1 MKSICSRLVLK
12 KNLLIACA
20 AGAWLGL
27 LPGAH
32 AVNYAGNGNTGFGGT
47 IGNGILTL
55 TDDGTNINGHLTF
68 GGGFNN
74 TLVIYVDTGASGGF
88 TTTTNFADTGDGTR
102 KAISG
107 YNGGSQ
113 RSVMTFTNGFTPKFA
128 VGISSGFGGLWQLAN
143 GGNNSLPFVTSVNYN
158 NGNGNFSIPATSL
171 GLTNGQ
177 AANIRIFGTYISDS
191 GYRSTEAIGGN
202 DSTAFGQ
209 GWNPFVQT
217 AFATYAFST
226 PPPPTYAVK
235 FSVDMAAQIAS
246 NAFAPG
252 SDVVQCGGS
261 FQTNPFAFDDFPLVR
276 VGTSSIYTNTYKD
289 ANPTNTVEQY
299 KFRFISLANNTTN
312 YDDSPNR
319 QFTLKSG
326 GQVLPLVYFNN
337 IAAVPSATTN
347 EIKFSIDM
355 GPQIYLGNFNPG
367 AGDLIKVYGS
377 FEVPKWSGNFP
388 PVGNLTNN
396 PTLSGNASNIYSGTF
411 VDGNYPGTVH
421 QYKFV
426 IAPGGTGANYEN
438 GSDRSLTTPT
448 NSGTLALAYFNGVST
463 YQAIPITFSVDMTV
477 PRVLGMFNLAN
488 GDTVGC
494 AGTFQ
499 TNSFTVG
506 AAGFILTNNPTASTS
521 NIFSGTY
528 IDRNAPGAGE
538 RYKFVINTN
547 GGGTAY
553 EQPASTGGGDR
564 QFLLGSVAM
573 TNPLV
578 LWGDRNPNDVVL
590 VETTITFHVSMTNA
604 LDRWGV
610 AFDPN
615 NDRVMVDG
623 NFVQP
628 AFPVMSDFAD
638 PNIEIVFPNNLMN
651 RDTPQGLS
659 YSLSF
664 VLAAGS
670 PVQVDYKYGIL
681 RSAGSLNNTNIDNEA
696 GFAENHT
703 RYIRTSAT
711 GGTYDFPLDAFGQ
724 QRTDPAGAIE
734 PLFGKLVIG
743 GLSGGNFPISWLG
756 IRGVHLQSSTN
767 LTSGVWQDV
776 SNTDGSNASTQPK
789 TSGSK
794 FFRLVKP

>member
-1 MKSICSRLVLK
+1 MKTPTSACMNKCFSLAALAAAAM
-12 KNLLIACA
+12 LISTTPVRAT
-20 AGAWLGL
+20 
-27 LPGAH
+27 
-32 AVNYAGNGNTGFGGT
+32 NFAGNGNTGFGGT

-68 GGGFNN
+68 GGAFND

-113 RSVMTFTNGFTPKFA
+113 RSVLTFTNGFTPKFA
-128 VGISSGFGGLWQLAN
+128 LGISSGFGGLWSLAN
-143 GGNNSLPFVTSVNYN
+143 GGANSLPFVTSLNYN
-158 NGNGNFSIPATSL
+158 NGTGNFSVPATSL

-177 AANIRIFGTYISDS
+177 AATIKIFGTYISS
-191 GYRSTEAIGGN
+191 TAFRSTEAICGN
-202 DSTAFGQ
+202 IFTAFTQ
-209 GWNPFVQT
+209 GYNPFSQT
-217 AFATYAFST
+217 AFATYNFST

-312 YDDSPNR
+312 YDENPNR
-319 QFTLKSG
+319 AFTLKSG

-347 EIKFSIDM
+347 VIQFSIDM

-396 PTLSGNASNIYSGTF
+396 PTLSGNASNIYSGSF

-426 IAPGGTGANYEN
+426 IAPGGIGANYEN

-477 PRVLGMFNLAN
+477 PRLLGMFNLAN

-528 IDRNAPGAGE
+528 IDRNAPGIGE

-553 EQPASTGGGDR
+553 ELPASTSGGDR
-564 QFLLGSVAM
+564 QFLLGSVAV
-573 TNPLV
+573 TNLLV
-578 LWGDRNPNDVVL
+578 LWNDLSLNDVL
-590 VETTITFHVSMTNA
+590 LTDTTVTFTVDMNNA
-604 LDRWGV
+604 SDLFGFP
-610 AFDPN
+610 FDAG
-615 NDRVMVDG
+615 NDTVFIAG
-623 NFVQP
+623 
-628 AFPVMSDFAD
+628 DFTSPHWLINWTAPIPD
-638 PNIEIVFPNNLMN
+638 
-651 RDTPQGLS
+651 QS
-659 YSLSF
+659 YSGYQLVNNPPGSGLYSHSF
-664 VLAAGS
+664 VIPAGNS
-670 PVQVDYKYGIL
+670 ILVNYKYGIYHNT
-681 RSAGSLNNTNIDNEA
+681 SALNTNLDNEA
-696 GFAENHT
+696 GVGQDHT
-703 RYIRTSAT
+703 RYVRANGS
-711 GGTYDFPLDAFGQ
+711 YSFPMDIFGV
-724 QRTDPAGAIE
+724 QRTNSALAVE
-734 PLFGKLVIG
+734 PSFGNLAAGKLVAGKI
-743 GLSGGNFPISWLG
+743 PVTWLG
-756 IRGVHLQSSTN
+756 RRGVHLQTATN
-767 LTSGVWQDV
+767 LVTAVWQDE
-776 SNTDGSNASTQPK
+776 SATDGNSATNWPV
-789 TSGSK
+789 GSFK
-794 FFRLVKP
+794 ARYFRLVQP

>member
-1 MKSICSRLVLK
+1 MKTPTPNRLNKSFTL
-12 KNLLIACA
+12 A
-20 AGAWLGL
+20 AFAAAAIIFSTA
-27 LPGAH
+27 PVRAT
-32 AVNYAGNGNTGFGGT
+32 NYAGNGNTGFGGA

-68 GGGFNN
+68 GGGFGD

-88 TTTTNFADTGDGTR
+88 STTTNFADTGDGTR

-113 RSVMTFTNGFTPKFA
+113 RSVMSFTNGFTPKFA
-128 VGISSGFGGLWQLAN
+128 LGISSGFGGLWSLAN
-143 GGNNSLPFVTSVNYN
+143 GGANSLPFVTSLNYN
-158 NGNGNFSIPATSL
+158 NGTGNFSVPATSL

-177 AANIRIFGTYISDS
+177 AASIRIFGTYISNS

-217 AFATYAFST
+217 AFATYNFSA

-235 FSVDMAAQIAS
+235 FSVDMAALIAS
-246 NAFAPG
+246 NAFVPA
-252 SDVVQCGGS
+252 SDVVHCGGS

-299 KFRFISLANNTTN
+299 KFRFISLANSTTN
-312 YDDSPNR
+312 YDDNPNR

-337 IAAVPSATTN
+337 VAAVPSATTN
-347 EIKFSIDM
+347 AITFRIDM
-355 GPQIYLGNFNPG
+355 GPQIYLGHFNAT
-367 AGDLIKVYGS
+367 AGDTVSVFGS
-377 FEVPKWSGNFP
+377 FEVPKFSGNFP
-388 PVGNLTNN
+388 PVGMLTNN

-411 VDGNYPGTVH
+411 ADGNYPGTVH

-426 IAPGGTGANYEN
+426 IVNGTTNTYEN

-448 NSGTLALAYFNGVST
+448 NSGTLALAYFNGVSS
-463 YQAIPITFSVDMTV
+463 YAAIPITFSVDMTV
-477 PRVLGMFNLAN
+477 PRLLGMFNLAN

-506 AAGFILTNNPTASTS
+506 AAGFILTNNPSVSTS
-521 NIFSGTY
+521 NIFSGSY
-528 IDRNAPGAGE
+528 IDRNAPGTGE

-564 QFLLGSVAM
+564 QFLLGSAGV

-578 LWGDRNPNDVVL
+578 LWNDLSLNDVAL
-590 VETTITFHVSMTNA
+590 TDTTVTFTVDMNNASDLFGFPFDSGNDTVFIAGDFTSPNWLINWTDPIPDQTYAAYQLNRTAPTSLLYTNSY
-604 LDRWGV
+604 V
-610 AFDPN
+610 
-615 NDRVMVDG
+615 V
-623 NFVQP
+623 P
-628 AFPVMSDFAD
+628 AGHSVVV
-638 PNIEIVFPNNLMN
+638 N
-651 RDTPQGLS
+651 
-659 YSLSF
+659 
-664 VLAAGS
+664 
-670 PVQVDYKYGIL
+670 YKYGIYHNT
-681 RSAGSLNNTNIDNEA
+681 SALNTNLDNEA
-696 GFAENHT
+696 GFGQDHS
-703 RYIRTSAT
+703 RYIRANGAYS
-711 GGTYDFPLDAFGQ
+711 FPTDIFGV
-724 QRTDPAGAIE
+724 QRTNSSLAVE
-734 PLFGKLVIG
+734 PSFGKLAIGSPVAARFPVI
-743 GLSGGNFPISWLG
+743 WLG
-756 IRGVHLQSSTN
+756 RRGVHLQTATN
-767 LTSGVWQDV
+767 LVNNVWQDE
-776 SNTDGSNASTQPK
+776 SATDGLNATNWPQGSFK
-789 TSGSK
+789 TR
-794 FFRLVKP
+794 FFRLVQP